1 MKNVFIAGVCA
12 CTMVLGAVA
21 QDKKPDGFKSSL
33 SAGVTMTDGNSETL
47 QGNAAISTEGEKNG
61 LGSVRAGIEANYG
74 ESTIDEEK
82 DKTVDNAR
90 AFANA
95 RKTISPKTY
104 ASLDGSVLS
113 DDIAEIDYRATFGPG
128 LGFYLVKS
136 SRNSLSFD
144 ISPTYV
150 WEKVAGVSDDYLAL
164 KFAERF
170 EHAIS
175 ETAKLWQSAEY
186 LPKAD
191 DFGDYLLEAE
201 LGAEAALNTRMSLRV
216 VLRDKY
222 DSTPGADLEKND
234 LTLISGITVSL

>member
-1 MKNVFIAGVCA
+1 MKTIIMAGVCA
-12 CTMVLGAVA
+12 CTMVLAAVA
-21 QDKKPDGFKSSL
+21 QDEKPDGFKSSL

-47 QGNAAISTEGEKNG
+47 QGNAAISTEGEKSG

-74 ESTIDEEK
+74 ESTIDDEK
-82 DKTVDNAR
+82 DKTVENTR
-90 AFANA
+90 VFANA
-95 RKTISPKTY
+95 KKTISPKTF
-104 ASLDGSVLS
+104 ASLDGSVLT

-128 LGFYLVKS
+128 LGFYLVKN

-150 WEKVAGVSDDYLAL
+150 WEKVAGVADDYLAL

-170 EHAIS
+170 EHSIS

-186 LPKAD
+186 LPKVD
-191 DFGDYLLEAE
+191 DFSDYLLETE
-201 LGAEAALNTRMSLRV
+201 LGVEAAINTRMSLRV

-222 DSTPGADLEKND
+222 DSTPGEDLEKND

>member
-21 QDKKPDGFKSSL
+21 QDEKPDGFKSSL

-47 QGNAAISTEGEKNG
+47 QGNAAISTEGEKIG

-74 ESTIDEEK
+74 ESTVDEEK
-82 DKTVDNAR
+82 DKTVDNTR
-90 AFANA
+90 VFANA
-95 RKTISPKTY
+95 KKTISPKTF
-104 ASLDGSVLS
+104 ASLDGSVLT
-113 DDIAEIDYRATFGPG
+113 DDISEIDYRATFGPG
-128 LGFYLVKS
+128 LGFYLIKN
-136 SRNSLSFD
+136 SRNALSLD
-144 ISPTYV
+144 VSPTYV
-150 WEKVAGVSDDYLAL
+150 WEKVAGVSEDYLAL

-186 LPKAD
+186 LPKVD
-191 DFGDYLLEAE
+191 DFGDYLLETE